1 MKSNFQPLKR
11 NYKERSGSFFI
22 LKYFFSSSYGTLFG
36 GRMIN
41 LKQYDLLQVEQ
52 LGYGTATIHPSHHH
66 TFFEGFYMSQ

>member
-1 MKSNFQPLKR
+1 MQIGESEKKYLKV
-11 NYKERSGSFFI
+11 N
-22 LKYFFSSSYGTLFG
+22 LKIFFSSNYGTLFG

-52 LGYGTATIHPSHHH
+52 LGIGTATIHPSHHH